1 MIRRNLLAATAM
13 CAAFATGA
21 IAQTDLKPVTTE
33 VLQNPDPA
41 DWLMINR
48 THDEQRYSPLNQINK
63 DNAKNLT
70 LAWSRGLSVG
80 TQESTPL
87 VYQGVMFAYDPG
99 AGILAL
105 DAKTGDFLWEYRRE
119 YSREV
124 AEFVGSPQ
132 SARSKSLAIWQDM
145 LYYDAPDGFI
155 VAIGIKDGK
164 LRWQTQ
170 VTAPATKSQ
179 HTGGVMIADGKVI
192 SNRSCET
199 WAGCFIA
206 AHDAATGKELW
217 KFYTAPRTGEPG
229 GDTWG
234 NMPDDQ
240 RIASS
245 WGLPGS
251 YDPATKTVFW
261 AIANQKPYTRLKRHG
276 NPDGVSRIAP
286 AELYSNS
293 TVALDVE
300 TGKLKWY
307 YQHLPGDDWDADHIH
322 ERTIVRAP
330 FDPDPKSAKWINPNV
345 KRGEQRDMVI
355 AVGEGG
361 GIFALD
367 KNNGQFLWGSPF
379 PYDIPQY
386 NVSNIDPVSGKVEI
400 NWNNVMKKEGDVV
413 ITCFHNTRSYWSTA
427 YHPGLNSL
435 YVPFHDQCLSME
447 ARQANPLGFGKRF
460 GILRP
465 GADINKY
472 AGIAKIN
479 LSTGKM
485 DVIHTQAAPGN
496 GSALTTGGGLLFW
509 GDVNRRFRAF
519 DAENGKILWEAIV
532 GGVVMTSTITYAV
545 DGRQYVAI
553 FTGAG
558 QSGTAGVL
566 SIARSV
572 RAIRNHNAIY
582 VFALPK

>member
-1 MIRRNLLAATAM
+1 MISKTIFSALAI
-13 CAAFATGA
+13 CAFSAGAFAQG
-21 IAQTDLKPVTTE
+21 DFRPVTNE
-33 VLQNPDPA
+33 ILQNPDPA

-48 THDEQRYSPLNQINK
+48 TLDQQRYSPLNQINRE
-63 DNAKNLT
+63 NARSLT
-70 LAWSRGLSVG
+70 LAWSRGLSAG
-80 TQESTPL
+80 TQESTPI
-87 VYQGVMFAYDPG
+87 VYRGVMYAYDPG

-105 DAKTGDFLWEYRRE
+105 DAKTGDLIWQYRRE

-132 SARSKSLAIWQDM
+132 SARSKALAIWQDM
-145 LYYDAPDGFI
+145 IYYDTPDGFI
-155 VAIGIKDGK
+155 VAIGVADGK
-164 LRWQTQ
+164 VRWETR

-179 HTGGVMIADGKVI
+179 HTGGILVADGKVI

-199 WAGCFIA
+199 WSGCFIA
-206 AHDAATGKELW
+206 AHDGMTGKELW
-217 KFYTAPRTGEPG
+217 KFYTAPRQGEPG

-234 NMPDDQ
+234 NMPDEQ

-245 WGLPGS
+245 WGMPGS
-251 YDPATKTVFW
+251 YDPATKTVYW

-276 NPDGVSRIAP
+276 SAEGVSRTAP

-300 TGKLKWY
+300 SGKLKWY

-330 FDPDPKSAKWINPNV
+330 FNPTDAKWSNPNAQ
-345 KRGEQRDMVI
+345 RGQMRDMVVS
-355 AVGEGG
+355 VGEGG
-361 GIFALD
+361 GIFAVD
-367 KNNGQFLWGSPF
+367 KNDGQFLWASPF
-379 PYDIPQY
+379 PYDIPEF
-386 NVSNIDPVSGKVEI
+386 NLSSIDPVTGRTTI
-400 NWNNVMKKEGDVV
+400 NWNNVLKKEGDRVL
-413 ITCFHNTRSYWSTA
+413 TCFHNTRSYWSTS
-427 YHPGLNSL
+427 YNPNNTSL
-435 YVPFHDQCLSME
+435 YVPFHDQCLDME

-460 GILRP
+460 GVLRP
-465 GADINKY
+465 GGDINKY

-485 DVIHTQAAPGN
+485 DVIHQQPEPGN
-496 GSALTTGGGLLFW
+496 GSALVTGGGLLFW

-519 DAENGKILWEAIV
+519 DADNGKILWETIV
-532 GGVVMTSTITYAV
+532 GGVVMTSTITYSV

-566 SIARSV
+566 SIARNV
-572 RAIRNHNAIY
+572 RAVRNHNALY